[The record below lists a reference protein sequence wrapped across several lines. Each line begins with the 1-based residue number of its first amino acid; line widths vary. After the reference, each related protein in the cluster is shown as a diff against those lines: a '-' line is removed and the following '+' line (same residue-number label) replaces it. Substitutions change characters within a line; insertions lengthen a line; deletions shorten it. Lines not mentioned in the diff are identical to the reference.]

1 MQLDT
6 EIVSLAVLAAPL
18 QNSGAGDMVLFL
30 FNLLIAG
37 IHIAGMWMV
46 FGKFVIVVL
55 TGVPVVIALIAL
67 WS

>member
-1 MQLDT
+1 
-6 EIVSLAVLAAPL
+6 
-18 QNSGAGDMVLFL
+18 VLFL